1 MSLVKIGGD
10 TFHHW
15 AVQSALQQAQSQHQ
29 MENCRY
35 YALQQGDALNR
46 YGSLIFQ
53 AWTVRDQDQ
62 QQADNAAG

>member
-15 AVQSALQQAQSQHQ
+15 AVQSALQQTQGQHQ

-35 YALQQGDALNR
+35 YGLQQGDALNR
-46 YGSLIFQ
+46 RGSLIFQ
-53 AWTVRDQDQ
+53 AWTVRDQNQ